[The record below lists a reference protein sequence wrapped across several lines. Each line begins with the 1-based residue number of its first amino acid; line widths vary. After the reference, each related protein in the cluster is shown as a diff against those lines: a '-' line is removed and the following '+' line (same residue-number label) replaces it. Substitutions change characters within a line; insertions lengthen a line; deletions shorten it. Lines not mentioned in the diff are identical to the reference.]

1 MRFKNSYSAVLN
13 SIHHSILY
21 LFLNM
26 RRKSNQRKSTT
37 ASTITNFRD
46 RYQTQYT
53 DVCKVSSKFTQ
64 LNPRFNESYYRTSSH
79 ARRSLSR
86 DSSLVNSQDSVERED
101 TQHYRVEANDNCL
114 KQLLL
119 GQNMSALISRSFF
132 E

>member
-1 MRFKNSYSAVLN
+1 MIAVLN
-13 SIHHSILY
+13 SIHHSIPY

-37 ASTITNFRD
+37 ASTISSFRD

-64 LNPRFNESYYRTSSH
+64 LNPRFNESYYGTTSHS
-79 ARRSLSR
+79 RRNLSR
-86 DSSLVNSQDSVERED
+86 NSSDAVERTD
-101 TQHYRVEANDNCL
+101 TQHYRVEAKDNCL
-114 KQLLL
+114 KQLLV